1 MRISDWSS
9 DVCSS
14 DLAGRDAVADQPA
27 LVLEAE
33 HERLG
38 ARGHDHGPGPVGG
51 LGGVRVAD
59 PDAEGA
65 GGEVDAGDLLGA
77 DVSAEAQRLLAKG
90 HHQLGAHDAL
100 GEAGEGLD
108 FGGELRS
115 EEHTSEPQY

>member
-1 MRISDWSS
+1 MRISDWSL

-14 DLAGRDAVADQPA
+14 DLAADDGDGVVPEEEAVAGGAGRDAVADQPA

-51 LGGVRVAD
+51 LGGVRVAE

-65 GGEVDAGDLLGA
+65 GGEVDAGDLPGA
-77 DVSAEAQRLLAKG
+77 DVSAETQRPIGRASG
-90 HHQLGAHDAL
+90 RERVWQ
-100 GEAGEGLD
+100 
-108 FGGELRS
+108 
-115 EEHTSEPQY
+115 

>member
-1 MRISDWSS
+1 MRISDWSL

-14 DLAGRDAVADQPA
+14 DLAADDGDGVVPEEEAVAGGAGRDAVADQPA

-65 GGEVDAGDLLGA
+65 GGGVRPEERRAGKEC
-77 DVSAEAQRLLAKG
+77 VSKCRT
-90 HHQLGAHDAL
+90 
-100 GEAGEGLD
+100 
-108 FGGELRS
+108 RWS
-115 EEHTSEPQY
+115 PEH

>member
-14 DLAGRDAVADQPA
+14 DLVAGGAGRDAVADQPA

-65 GGEVDAGDLLGA
+65 GGEVDAGDLLGR
-77 DVSAEAQRLLAKG
+77 SAERSVG
-90 HHQLGAHDAL
+90 N
-100 GEAGEGLD
+100 EGVST
-108 FGGELRS
+108 GKSRWS
-115 EEHTSEPQY
+115 PVS